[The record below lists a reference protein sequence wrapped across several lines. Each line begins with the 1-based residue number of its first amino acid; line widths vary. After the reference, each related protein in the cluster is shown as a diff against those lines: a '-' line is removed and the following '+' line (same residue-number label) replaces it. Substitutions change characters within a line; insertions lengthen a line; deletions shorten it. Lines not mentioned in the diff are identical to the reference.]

1 MFSRCAFAVSSRT
14 AVRCNT
20 VKAAQH
26 ATTITSA
33 QYSSVSSVDVVER
46 TKRLLDAKAESG
58 LSYDDLSDKLG
69 LTNTYTA
76 QLLLGQAKLTPKIAI
91 KLQETLPSISNKD
104 ISDMQSSF
112 PMRSFDDEI
121 MKEPNVYRTYEAI
134 THVSPTKSYFLW
146 YLIMLLHRTYISSIN
161 TYLLHIIVRGSYQEY
176 HK

>member
-1 MFSRCAFAVSSRT
+1 MFSRCAFAVSSRA
-14 AVRCNT
+14 AVRCNK

-33 QYSSVSSVDVVER
+33 QYSSISSIDTAER

-58 LSYDDLSDKLG
+58 MSYDDLSNKLG

-91 KLQETLPSISNKD
+91 KLQEALPSVQAKD

-134 THVSPTKSYFLW
+134 THVSPTKSYFIG
-146 YLIMLLHRTYISSIN
+146 YLIMLLHRTYIQ
-161 TYLLHIIVRGSYQEY
+161 YLLHIIVRRSYQEY

>member
-1 MFSRCAFAVSSRT
+1 MFSRCAFAVSFRA
-14 AVRCNT
+14 AVRCNK
-20 VKAAQH
+20 VKATQH
-26 ATTITSA
+26 ATITSA
-33 QYSSVSSVDVVER
+33 QYSSVSSMDVAER

-58 LSYDDLSDKLG
+58 LSYDDLSNKLG

-76 QLLLGQAKLTPKIAI
+76 QLLLGQAKLTLETAI
-91 KLQETLPSISNKD
+91 KLQDALPTVSPKD

-134 THVSPTKSYFLW
+134 THVSPTKSYFIG
-146 YLIMLLHRTYISSIN
+146 YLIMLLHRTYIQ
-161 TYLLHIIVRGSYQEY
+161 YLLHIIVRRSYQEY

>member
-1 MFSRCAFAVSSRT
+1 MFSRCAFAVSSRA
-14 AVRCNT
+14 AVRRN
-20 VKAAQH
+20 KATQH
-26 ATTITSA
+26 AAITSA
-33 QYSSVSSVDVVER
+33 QYSSVSSVDVAER

-58 LSYDDLSDKLG
+58 LSYDDLSNKLG

-76 QLLLGQAKLTPKIAI
+76 QLLLGQAKLTLETSI
-91 KLQETLPSISNKD
+91 KLQDALPSVSPKD

-134 THVSPTKSYFLW
+134 THVSPTKSYFIVGIL
-146 YLIMLLHRTYISSIN
+146 LLLHRTYIS
-161 TYLLHIIVRGSYQEY
+161 LHIIVWGSYQEY